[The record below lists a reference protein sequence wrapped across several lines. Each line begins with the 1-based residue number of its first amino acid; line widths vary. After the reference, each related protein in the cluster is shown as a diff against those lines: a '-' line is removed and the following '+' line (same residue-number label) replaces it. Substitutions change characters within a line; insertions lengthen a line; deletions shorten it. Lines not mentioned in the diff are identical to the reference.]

1 MDFFN
6 QVMGPEDIETVLD
19 FMAYCL
25 WREFPYHRW
34 LLLNGSGRNGK
45 GVTTNLITKLLGVKN
60 VTSETLHRLLENRF
74 ASGNLY
80 GKMANIDAD
89 LSSQALK
96 QTGLLKKITG
106 ADEIPGEF
114 KFKPAFFFRNHAKL
128 IFSANTMPISP
139 DETDAF
145 FARLLIINFPNQFL
159 GDKANPN
166 LIDELTTDREMSA
179 LLGLVV
185 RRLSKV
191 LKEGISYTASHAIE
205 DNYVK
210 YMRSSNPIRYFAETA
225 LREDIDS
232 KVYVVKTEVHEAY
245 SQFCAKYKLPIESS
259 YAFSREL
266 KKQGFRDIQVR
277 IGGKDQPK
285 IWAWRNVKLIDW
297 KKVKDDIRRCPEL

>member
-1 MDFFN
+1 
-6 QVMGPEDIETVLD
+6 
-19 FMAYCL
+19 
-25 WREFPYHRW
+25 
-34 LLLNGSGRNGK
+34 
-45 GVTTNLITKLLGVKN
+45 
-60 VTSETLHRLLENRF
+60 
-74 ASGNLY
+74 
-80 GKMANIDAD
+80 
-89 LSSQALK
+89 
-96 QTGLLKKITG
+96 
-106 ADEIPGEF
+106 
-114 KFKPAFFFRNHAKL
+114 
-128 IFSANTMPISP
+128 
-139 DETDAF
+139 
-145 FARLLIINFPNQFL
+145 
-159 GDKANPN
+159 
-166 LIDELTTDREMSA
+166 MSA

-185 RRLSKV
+185 RRLPKV

-205 DNYVK
+205 DVK

-297 KKVKDDIRRCPEL
+297 KKVKDDDQAVLEL